1 MSVKNCIAKLP
12 SLEGGGISP
21 FAPCTIR
28 ASQPNGNNQTAD
40 SETISFPFVWVIGQ
54 IVFKSIFMLHY
65 KPNKQ
70 N

>member
-1 MSVKNCIAKLP
+1 MSVKKLLAKLP
-12 SLEGGGISP
+12 SLRGGEFHHSHH
-21 FAPCTIR
+21 AHR